1 MSDQELRELA
11 QAAGI
16 AVEWRD
22 VNNRD
27 HSVGPEAMRAIL
39 AALQLPAG
47 SEAEIRESRE
57 TLRAE
62 ARALPP
68 LCTALQNRPVLLG
81 LPGEPEFRLRLE
93 SGEHWEGRAWQQ
105 DGLCTLPPVNEAGY
119 HRLEIGG
126 QETILAVCPQH
137 CHGIEPGTRPW
148 GLAAQLYSPHRRG
161 DGGIGD
167 FTGLAQLAVSAAR
180 RGADAIAISPV
191 HAQFSADPE
200 RFSPYAPSSR
210 LFLNV
215 LHADP
220 AAMGEETLRAALAE
234 TGLAEEFARLESL
247 ELVEWPA
254 AARLRLRLFRSI
266 FDRFS
271 GDPAFDRFREEGGE
285 ALESHARFEALH
297 GHLYGRDPSLWHWK
311 DWPAEF
317 RRPDAPGVARF
328 AQEHEREVSFHA
340 FLQWIADRGL
350 GEAQAAFRG
359 AGAKIGLIA
368 DLAVGTDAGGSHGWS
383 RQGQILSGVGVGA
396 PPDIFSPLGQS
407 WGIAAFSPRGLRDG
421 AYTAF
426 LEMLRAAMRHGGGVR
441 IDHAMGL
448 ARLWLVPQGQDA
460 TQGAYLHFPVMDMLR
475 LVALESRRNDAIVVG
490 EDLGTLPEGFREK
503 LDETGLM
510 GLRVL
515 YFEQGR
521 DHRFTPP
528 AQWSPGAVAVT
539 TTHDLPTVAGWW
551 KGRDID
557 WRARLG
563 LLGEGNDGS
572 EQREERKLDRTR
584 LWEAMR
590 ENGVAEGEMP
600 GEEEGPRVAT
610 AAARQVASAACALAL
625 LPLEDAL
632 ALEEAPNLPGTT
644 EGHPNWRR
652 RLPGEAA
659 TMLDAPETAARLEA
673 FAMARRPP
681 PS

>member
-1 MSDQELRELA
+1 MSEQELRELA

-39 AALQLPAG
+39 AALELPAG

-68 LCTALQNRPVLLG
+68 LCTALQHRPVLLG

-93 SGEHWEGRAWQQ
+93 SGARREGRARQQ
-105 DGLCTLPPVNEAGY
+105 DGLCTLPPVDEAGY

-126 QETILAVCPQH
+126 QETILAVCPQR

-234 TGLAEEFARLESL
+234 TGLAGEFARLEAL

-311 DWPAEF
+311 DWPAEY

-328 AQEHEREVSFHA
+328 AREHEREVSFHA

-359 AGAKIGLIA
+359 AGARIGLIA

-421 AYTAF
+421 GYTAF

-448 ARLWLVPQGQDA
+448 ARLWLVPNGQDA
-460 TQGAYLHFPVMDMLR
+460 DQGAYLHFPVMDMLR
-475 LVALESRRNDAIVVG
+475 LVALESRRNGAIVVG

-528 AQWSPGAVAVT
+528 SQWSPGAVAVT

-551 KGRDID
+551 KGRDIE

-572 EQREERKLDRTR
+572 EQRQERQLDRTR
-584 LWEAMR
+584 LWQAMR
-590 ENGVAEGEMP
+590 ENGVAEGDMP
-600 GEEEGPRVAT
+600 GEEEGAKVAT
-610 AAARQVASAACALAL
+610 AAARHVASAACALAL
-625 LPLEDAL
+625 LPMEDAL

-659 TMLDAPETAARLEA
+659 TMLDQPETAARLDA
-673 FAMARRPP
+673 FARARSQT